1 MQPAGVASQV
11 KYNIF
16 ERKPEKTGL
25 IQLCRDLKVTLVAHS
40 PLQQG
45 LLTGMPLKSL
55 SQFSALNPSYQM

>member
-16 ERKPEKTGL
+16 ERKPEETGL
-25 IQLCRDLKVTLVAHS
+25 IQLCRDLNVTLVAHS

-45 LLTGMPLKSL
+45 LLTGVHLKSTRI
-55 SQFSALNPSYQM
+55 FSAFNPSYQI